1 MPLPQYVIRRGQQLY
16 YRRAFP
22 QELWPV
28 TGKAAFAMS
37 LRTADPKQALRA
49 RPEAERKYTE
59 RVDAARS
66 ELARQRTLPP
76 LTSADAETL
85 AVRWFLDTLSDME
98 EDRRGLSPGEL
109 TEAREAALEEAA
121 EDRRKLAEGE
131 LKKGLAQRVRDGAGF
146 ASEVAADRSLARLLG
161 RASIA
166 VSEVE
171 RGRLAGRYG
180 CRPSDPL
187 FASAMDAPPPV
198 AAPVA
203 VPVSGPSRTVGDL
216 IQSYEDARFGRY
228 SAATKRAYVPVFR
241 VLRELVGSDTQ
252 LASLS
257 HEEGDRLFASIQSI
271 PTNAQKR
278 KETRGLPLRK
288 QIEEGKRL
296 GLPTLSPK
304 TVNDSY
310 LAHLNALFGFAKT
323 RGWTAINPVAGRR
336 MKEEVGAGEK
346 REPFKDRLPK
356 LFGAAPWTPRDAS
369 EPVRYYGPL
378 LALFHGLRLA
388 EIVGLRVGDVGAEQG
403 QPMIYIR
410 AGERGLKGRGSRRDL
425 PMHPELVRLGFAQYA
440 TERRKQAG
448 ADAMLFAAE
457 RPNARGQWGRQL
469 GQWFASTVRGLGL
482 EGRKLTIHALR
493 HDFRDAL
500 REAGIDEAMAE
511 YLFGHARKGLA
522 AVYGGERPYSLARLA
537 EAIGKVRYPGV
548 SLKAAPVD

>member
-1 MPLPQYVIRRGQQLY
+1 
-16 YRRAFP
+16 
-22 QELWPV
+22 
-28 TGKAAFAMS
+28 
-37 LRTADPKQALRA
+37 
-49 RPEAERKYTE
+49 
-59 RVDAARS
+59 
-66 ELARQRTLPP
+66 
-76 LTSADAETL
+76 
-85 AVRWFLDTLSDME
+85 
-98 EDRRGLSPGEL
+98 
-109 TEAREAALEEAA
+109 
-121 EDRRKLAEGE
+121 
-131 LKKGLAQRVRDGAGF
+131 
-146 ASEVAADRSLARLLG
+146 VA
-161 RASIA
+161 
-166 VSEVE
+166 
-171 RGRLAGRYG
+171 
-180 CRPSDPL
+180 
-187 FASAMDAPPPV
+187 
-198 AAPVA
+198 
-203 VPVSGPSRTVGDL
+203 DL
-216 IQSYEDARFGRY
+216 IKAYREARFGRY

-241 VLRELVGSDTQ
+241 VLRELVGSDVQ

-257 HEEGDRLFASIQSI
+257 HEDGDRLFAAIQGI

-278 KETRGLPLRK
+278 KETRGLSLRE

-296 GLPTLSPK
+296 GLPTLSAK

-310 LAHLNALFGFAKT
+310 LAHLNALFGFAKV

-336 MKEEVGAGEK
+336 MKEEVAAGEK
-346 REPFKDRLPK
+346 REPFKERLPK
-356 LFGAAPWTPRDAS
+356 LFGAAPWAPRDAS

-388 EIVGLRVGDVGAEQG
+388 EIVGLRVSDVGAEQG

-448 ADAMLFAAE
+448 ADAMLFAGQA
-457 RPNARGQWGRQL
+457 PNERGQWGRKL
-469 GQWFASTVRGLGL
+469 GEWFSGRVKELGL

-500 REAGIDEAMAE
+500 REAGIDEPMAE

-548 SLKAAPVD
+548 NL